1 MAKQI
6 RPVVWSWAI
15 HWSVLSST
23 VACQANV
30 KFYWSRPLCPESH
43 GSTNADN
50 YLIFCHHP
58 PFRNCSCNYSN
69 YYICP
74 SLISQCCPTSAQ
86 LTEARIQILKN
97 NFFLIFNTENAGSD
111 PWPYPNRP
119 TDGPEPSPTLHQ
131 HPRHYVECIV
141 WVMETESMSESPEI
155 IVCLKLNRTVLRKSV
170 FSDYEHLILHQLFVM
185 YMCFDWRMSMISC
198 LCTTR

>member
-23 VACQANV
+23 VACQANITTGV
-30 KFYWSRPLCPESH
+30 ARCVRKVMAAQMRTIIWSFDTTHHFVTVVVIIVIITYALHWSVSVALLLLNWQKQEYRYWK
-43 GSTNADN
+43 T
-50 YLIFCHHP
+50 I
-58 PFRNCSCNYSN
+58 
-69 YYICP
+69 
-74 SLISQCCPTSAQ
+74 
-86 LTEARIQILKN
+86 
-97 NFFLIFNTENAGSD
+97 FFLIFNTENAGSD

-170 FSDYEHLILHQLFVM
+170 FSDYEHLMLHQLFVM